1 MLDKLVI
8 DIETSNSF
16 ADVGGKQNIHLLE
29 ISVIG
34 AYSYKRDEFLSFE
47 KKDFPEFEKLLKDTG
62 AFIGFALHYFDIPV
76 LKTHFPHLLQEF
88 KKLKVIDILE
98 EVENQRGHK
107 IGLDALAQANVNAGK
122 TGHGLEA
129 IELYREGRIEE
140 LKNYCL
146 NDVKLTRDLYELAL
160 QQGHLIIP
168 SRYSM
173 PVKINIAWPN
183 LDDYL
188 KELERIQKQT
198 LEQTSLF

>member
-16 ADVGGKQNIHLLE
+16 ADVGGKQNIHLLN

-34 AYSYKRDEFLSFE
+34 VYSYKRDEFLAFE
-47 KKDFPEFEKLLKDTG
+47 QKDFADFEKLLKQTG
-62 AFIGFALHYFDIPV
+62 AFIGFALHYFDIPI
-76 LKTHFPHLLQEF
+76 LKNHFKHIPQEF

-107 IGLDALAQANVNAGK
+107 IGLDAMAQANINAGK

-129 IELYREGRIEE
+129 IELYRDGKIEE
-140 LKNYCL
+140 LKSYCL
-146 NDVKLTRDLYELAL
+146 NDVKLTKELYELGEK
-160 QQGHLIIP
+160 QGSLIIP
-168 SRYSM
+168 SKYTM

-183 LDDYL
+183 LDPYL
-188 KELERIQKQT
+188 EELEQIQKQT
-198 LEQTSLF
+198 PEQASLF